1 MTKHLTILIAILLA
15 TLGLKAQTKV
25 YPVQVT
31 ISGSGDISA
40 ELSELYG
47 VKSTLMF
54 TFQCLDRSETSLPVA
69 VKVRLYPSTGH
80 GKAIENKLQ
89 TGKKTFDI
97 GFGQTIIEQKG
108 ELEKY
113 FLNEYTNLSQ
123 AGYYQNGQ
131 LAEGNYILQ
140 VTCYDART
148 ISRQI
153 SNTAKMYLHID
164 QFGYPTL
171 LQPRSGTDLEQYT
184 TKPAISF
191 QWTYYGKTDPK
202 IRYRFELWEVINAT
216 TVETYVKQNN
226 PIFVDDD
233 IFVTQKS
240 YMPELLQLKIGQ
252 KYCWRVTAYDDDHKL
267 PFKRGG
273 ESDVYQFQYL
283 NPPVPVTGLANKVT
297 GKQIKYTWNADRNHT
312 KYYVEYYDYK
322 RDTTISSSQQD
333 NTVTLTAPEYDY
345 RIKFRVR
352 AECYNDPAR
361 VSEYTPWS
369 EAYVQPEKKNRLR
382 VRQAVPRP
390 RDSQPR
396 TQDHLF

>member
-15 TLGLKAQTKV
+15 ALGLKAQTKV
-25 YPVQVT
+25 YPIQVT

-164 QFGYPTL
+164 QFGYPT
-171 LQPRSGTDLEQYT
+171 
-184 TKPAISF
+184 
-191 QWTYYGKTDPK
+191 
-202 IRYRFELWEVINAT
+202 
-216 TVETYVKQNN
+216 
-226 PIFVDDD
+226 
-233 IFVTQKS
+233 
-240 YMPELLQLKIGQ
+240 
-252 KYCWRVTAYDDDHKL
+252 
-267 PFKRGG
+267 
-273 ESDVYQFQYL
+273 
-283 NPPVPVTGLANKVT
+283 
-297 GKQIKYTWNADRNHT
+297 
-312 KYYVEYYDYK
+312 
-322 RDTTISSSQQD
+322 
-333 NTVTLTAPEYDY
+333 
-345 RIKFRVR
+345 
-352 AECYNDPAR
+352 
-361 VSEYTPWS
+361 
-369 EAYVQPEKKNRLR
+369 
-382 VRQAVPRP
+382 
-390 RDSQPR
+390 
-396 TQDHLF
+396 

>member
-108 ELEKY
+108 DLEKY
-113 FLNEYTNLSQ
+113 FLNEYSSLSQ

-164 QFGYPTL
+164 QFNYPTL
-171 LQPRSGTDLEQYT
+171 LFPRSGTDLEQYT

-233 IFVTQKS
+233 IFV
-240 YMPELLQLKIGQ
+240 
-252 KYCWRVTAYDDDHKL
+252 
-267 PFKRGG
+267 
-273 ESDVYQFQYL
+273 
-283 NPPVPVTGLANKVT
+283 
-297 GKQIKYTWNADRNHT
+297 
-312 KYYVEYYDYK
+312 
-322 RDTTISSSQQD
+322 
-333 NTVTLTAPEYDY
+333 
-345 RIKFRVR
+345 
-352 AECYNDPAR
+352 
-361 VSEYTPWS
+361 
-369 EAYVQPEKKNRLR
+369 
-382 VRQAVPRP
+382 
-390 RDSQPR
+390 
-396 TQDHLF
+396 